1 MVSFIGREVDADMG
15 IIAEK
20 HNFMKSLS
28 LLLEQKPV
36 QEGLGNQNLE
46 QALLS
51 LNIMEHY

>member
-36 QEGLGNQNLE
+36 QEGLGNHNLE